1 MTTQI
6 GIDLGG
12 TKIEVAVLDDQ
23 GQFMFRHRQASPSHS
38 YPAILNTIAELVTF
52 ARQTLALP
60 APSVV
65 GIGMPGCLDA
75 QTQRVRGSNTQA
87 MNHQPLKADLQ
98 QVLGCE
104 VRLENDANC
113 LALSEAMDGAGAR
126 AQVVFAAILGTGCGG
141 GVVVNR
147 QLLSGRHAIAGEWG
161 HNPLPWPS
169 AEELNIAPCWCGQT
183 GCIETWLSG
192 TGFALDHARVNG
204 EERSAVEIIQAM
216 RKGDSSATATFER
229 YVNRLGRALAQLV
242 NLLDPDCIVLG
253 GGMSNVQEIYPKI
266 QAAMQPYVF
275 GIQVNTPV
283 LAAQHGD
290 SSGVRGAAWL
300 SR

>member
-38 YPAILNTIAELVTF
+38 YPAILNTIAELVTL

-60 APSVV
+60 APTVV

-98 QVLGCE
+98 HVLGCE

-113 LALSEAMDGAGAR
+113 LALSEAMDGAGAQ

-147 QLLSGRHAIAGEWG
+147 QLLRGRHAIAGEWG

-192 TGFALDHARVNG
+192 TGFALDHARVTG
-204 EERSAVEIIQAM
+204 AERSAVEIIQAM
-216 RKGDSSATATFER
+216 REGDSSATASFER
-229 YVNRLGRALAQLV
+229 YVNRLGRALAQVV

>member
-38 YPAILNTIAELVTF
+38 YPAMLNTIAELVTL

-60 APSVV
+60 APTVV

-98 QVLGCE
+98 HVLGCE

-113 LALSEAMDGAGAR
+113 LALSEAMDGAGAQ

-147 QLLSGRHAIAGEWG
+147 QLLRGRHAIAGEWG
-161 HNPLPWPS
+161 HNPLPWPR

-183 GCIETWLSG
+183 GCLETWLSG
-192 TGFALDHARVNG
+192 TGFALDHVRVNG
-204 EERSAVEIIQAM
+204 AERSAVEIIQAM
-216 RKGDSSATATFER
+216 REGDSSATASFER
-229 YVNRLGRALAQLV
+229 YVNRLGRALAQVV

-300 SR
+300 CR

>member
-1 MTTQI
+1 
-6 GIDLGG
+6 
-12 TKIEVAVLDDQ
+12 
-23 GQFMFRHRQASPSHS
+23 MFRHRQASPSHS
-38 YPAILNTIAELVTF
+38 YPAILNTIAELVTL

-229 YVNRLGRALAQLV
+229 YVNRLGRALALLV

>member
-23 GQFMFRHRQASPSHS
+23 GQFIFRHRQASPSHS
-38 YPAILNTIAELVTF
+38 YPAILNTIAELVTL

-229 YVNRLGRALAQLV
+229 YVNRLGRALALLV

>member
-12 TKIEVAVLDDQ
+12 TKIEVAVLDGQ

-38 YPAILNTIAELVTF
+38 YPAMLNTIAELVTL

-60 APSVV
+60 APTVV

-98 QVLGCE
+98 HVLGCE

-113 LALSEAMDGAGAR
+113 LALSEAMDGAGAQ

-242 NLLDPDCIVLG
+242 NLLDPDCIILG

>member
-1 MTTQI
+1 
-6 GIDLGG
+6 
-12 TKIEVAVLDDQ
+12 
-23 GQFMFRHRQASPSHS
+23 
-38 YPAILNTIAELVTF
+38 
-52 ARQTLALP
+52 
-60 APSVV
+60 VV

-98 QVLGCE
+98 QVLGYE

-113 LALSEAMDGAGAR
+113 LALSEAMDGAGAQ
-126 AQVVFAAILGTGCGG
+126 AHVVFAAILGTGCGG
-141 GVVVNR
+141 VVVNR
-147 QLLSGRHAIAGEWG
+147 QLLRGRHAIAGEWG

-183 GCIETWLSG
+183 GCIETWFSG
-192 TGFALDHARVNG
+192 TGFALDHSRVHG
-204 EERSAVEIIQAM
+204 EELSAVQIIQAM
-216 RKGDSSATATFER
+216 RQGDSSATATFER
-229 YVNRLGRALAQLV
+229 YVNRLGRALAQVV

-253 GGMSNVQEIYPKI
+253 GGMSNVHDIYPKV

-300 SR
+300 CR

>member
-12 TKIEVAVLDDQ
+12 TKIEVAVLDGQ

-38 YPAILNTIAELVTF
+38 YPAMLNTIAELVTL

-60 APSVV
+60 APTVV

-98 QVLGCE
+98 HVLGCE

-113 LALSEAMDGAGAR
+113 LALSEAMDGAGAQ

-147 QLLSGRHAIAGEWG
+147 QLLRGRHAIAGEWG

-192 TGFALDHARVNG
+192 TGFALDHARVTG
-204 EERSAVEIIQAM
+204 AERSAVEIIQAM
-216 RKGDSSATATFER
+216 RQGDSSATASFER
-229 YVNRLGRALAQLV
+229 YVNRLGRALAQVV

-300 SR
+300 CR

>member
-12 TKIEVAVLDDQ
+12 TKIEVAVLDGQ

-38 YPAILNTIAELVTF
+38 YPAILNTIAELVTL
-52 ARQTLALP
+52 ARQRLALP
-60 APSVV
+60 APTVV

-113 LALSEAMDGAGAR
+113 LALSEAMDGAGAQ

-161 HNPLPWPS
+161 HNPLPWPR

-183 GCIETWLSG
+183 GCLETWLSG
-192 TGFALDHARVNG
+192 TGFALDHVRVNG
-204 EERSAVEIIQAM
+204 AERSAVEIIQAM
-216 RKGDSSATATFER
+216 RQGDSSATASFER
-229 YVNRLGRALAQLV
+229 YVNRLGRALAQVV

-266 QAAMQPYVF
+266 QAAMQSYVF

-300 SR
+300 CR

>member
-38 YPAILNTIAELVTF
+38 YPAILNTIAELVTL

>member
-38 YPAILNTIAELVTF
+38 YPAMLNTIAELVTL

-60 APSVV
+60 APTVV

-98 QVLGCE
+98 HVLGCE

-113 LALSEAMDGAGAR
+113 LALSEAMDGAGAQ

-147 QLLSGRHAIAGEWG
+147 QLLRGRHAIAGEWG
-161 HNPLPWPS
+161 HNPLPWPR

-192 TGFALDHARVNG
+192 TGFALDHARVTG
-204 EERSAVEIIQAM
+204 AERSAVEIIQAM
-216 RKGDSSATATFER
+216 REGDSSATASFER
-229 YVNRLGRALAQLV
+229 YVNRLGRALAQVV

-300 SR
+300 CR

>member
-12 TKIEVAVLDDQ
+12 TKIEVAVLDGQ
-23 GQFMFRHRQASPSHS
+23 GQFIFRHRQASPSHS
-38 YPAILNTIAELVTF
+38 YPAILNTIAELVTL

-98 QVLGCE
+98 QVLGYE

-113 LALSEAMDGAGAR
+113 LALSEAMDGAGAQ
-126 AQVVFAAILGTGCGG
+126 AHVVFAAILGTGCGG
-141 GVVVNR
+141 VVVNR
-147 QLLSGRHAIAGEWG
+147 QLLRGRHAIAGEWG

-183 GCIETWLSG
+183 GCIETWFSG
-192 TGFALDHARVNG
+192 TGFALDHSRVHG
-204 EERSAVEIIQAM
+204 EELSAVQIIQAM
-216 RKGDSSATATFER
+216 RQGDSSATATFER
-229 YVNRLGRALAQLV
+229 YVNRLGRALAQVV

-253 GGMSNVQEIYPKI
+253 GGMSNVHDIYPKV
-266 QAAMQPYVF
+266 QAAMRPYVF

-300 SR
+300 CR

>member
-38 YPAILNTIAELVTF
+38 YPAILNTIAELVTL

-147 QLLSGRHAIAGEWG
+147 KLLSGRHAIAGEWG

-229 YVNRLGRALAQLV
+229 YVNRLGRALALLV

>member
-1 MTTQI
+1 
-6 GIDLGG
+6 
-12 TKIEVAVLDDQ
+12 
-23 GQFMFRHRQASPSHS
+23 
-38 YPAILNTIAELVTF
+38 
-52 ARQTLALP
+52 
-60 APSVV
+60 
-65 GIGMPGCLDA
+65 
-75 QTQRVRGSNTQA
+75 
-87 MNHQPLKADLQ
+87 
-98 QVLGCE
+98 
-104 VRLENDANC
+104 
-113 LALSEAMDGAGAR
+113 
-126 AQVVFAAILGTGCGG
+126 VVFAAILGTGCGG

-216 RKGDSSATATFER
+216 RKGDSAATATFER

>member
-38 YPAILNTIAELVTF
+38 YPAMLNTIAELVTL

-60 APSVV
+60 APTVV

-98 QVLGCE
+98 HVLGCE

-113 LALSEAMDGAGAR
+113 LALSEAMDGAGAQ
-126 AQVVFAAILGTGCGG
+126 AQVVLAAILGTGCGG

-161 HNPLPWPS
+161 HNPLPWPR

-183 GCIETWLSG
+183 GCLETWLSG
-192 TGFALDHARVNG
+192 TGFAHDHARVTG
-204 EERSAVEIIQAM
+204 AERSAVEIIQAM
-216 RKGDSSATATFER
+216 RQGDSSATASFER
-229 YVNRLGRALAQLV
+229 YVNRLGRALAQVV

-300 SR
+300 CR

>member
-38 YPAILNTIAELVTF
+38 YPAILNTIAELVTL

-60 APSVV
+60 APTVV

-98 QVLGCE
+98 HVLGCE

-113 LALSEAMDGAGAR
+113 LALSEAFDGAGAR

-147 QLLSGRHAIAGEWG
+147 QLLRGRHAIAGEWG

-192 TGFALDHARVNG
+192 TGFALDHARVTG
-204 EERSAVEIIQAM
+204 AERSAVEIIQAM
-216 RKGDSSATATFER
+216 RQGDSSATASFER
-229 YVNRLGRALAQLV
+229 YVNRLGRALAQVV

>member
-12 TKIEVAVLDDQ
+12 TKIEVAVLDGQ

-38 YPAILNTIAELVTF
+38 YPAILNTIAELVTL

-60 APSVV
+60 APTVV

-98 QVLGCE
+98 HVLGCE

-113 LALSEAMDGAGAR
+113 LALSEAMDGAGAQ

-161 HNPLPWPS
+161 HNPLPWPR

-183 GCIETWLSG
+183 GCLETWLSG
-192 TGFALDHARVNG
+192 TGFALDHVRVNG
-204 EERSAVEIIQAM
+204 AERSAVEIIQAM
-216 RKGDSSATATFER
+216 RECDSSATASFER
-229 YVNRLGRALAQLV
+229 YVNRLGRALAQVV

-300 SR
+300 CR

>member
-12 TKIEVAVLDDQ
+12 TKIEVAVLDGQ

-38 YPAILNTIAELVTF
+38 YPAMLNTIAELVTL

-60 APSVV
+60 APTVV

-98 QVLGCE
+98 HVLGCE

-113 LALSEAMDGAGAR
+113 LALSEAMDGAGAQ

-147 QLLSGRHAIAGEWG
+147 QLLRGRHAIAGEWG

-183 GCIETWLSG
+183 GCLETWLSG
-192 TGFALDHARVNG
+192 TGFALDHARVTG
-204 EERSAVEIIQAM
+204 AERSAVEIIQAM
-216 RKGDSSATATFER
+216 RHGDSSATASFER
-229 YVNRLGRALAQLV
+229 YVNRLGRALAQVV

-300 SR
+300 CR

>member
-12 TKIEVAVLDDQ
+12 TKIEVAVLDGQ

-38 YPAILNTIAELVTF
+38 YPAMLNTIAELVTL

-60 APSVV
+60 APTVV

-98 QVLGCE
+98 HVLGCE

-113 LALSEAMDGAGAR
+113 LALSEAMDGAGTQ

-161 HNPLPWPS
+161 HNPLPWPR

-183 GCIETWLSG
+183 GCLETWLSG
-192 TGFALDHARVNG
+192 TGFAHDHARVTG
-204 EERSAVEIIQAM
+204 AERSAVEIIQAM
-216 RKGDSSATATFER
+216 RQGDSSATASFER
-229 YVNRLGRALAQLV
+229 YVNRLGRALAQVV

-300 SR
+300 CR

>member
-1 MTTQI
+1 
-6 GIDLGG
+6 
-12 TKIEVAVLDDQ
+12 
-23 GQFMFRHRQASPSHS
+23 MFRHRQASPSHS
-38 YPAILNTIAELVTF
+38 YAAILNTIAELVTL

>member
-12 TKIEVAVLDDQ
+12 TKIEVAVLDGQ

-38 YPAILNTIAELVTF
+38 YPAMLNTIAELVTL

-60 APSVV
+60 APTVV

-98 QVLGCE
+98 HVLGCE

-113 LALSEAMDGAGAR
+113 LALSEAMDGAGAQ

-147 QLLSGRHAIAGEWG
+147 QLLRGRHAIAGEWG
-161 HNPLPWPS
+161 HNPLPWPR

-183 GCIETWLSG
+183 GCLETWLSG
-192 TGFALDHARVNG
+192 TGFAHDHARVTG
-204 EERSAVEIIQAM
+204 AERSAVEIIQAM
-216 RKGDSSATATFER
+216 RQGDSSATASFER
-229 YVNRLGRALAQLV
+229 YVNRLGRALAQVV

-300 SR
+300 CR

>member
-38 YPAILNTIAELVTF
+38 YPAILNTIAELVTL

-229 YVNRLGRALAQLV
+229 YVNRLGRALALLV